1 MKRFLILILAG
12 LTAACASSNG
22 PDRRSQQNRRPDN
35 RRNDN
40 RPSYGRYRASTGDLT
55 MLPPGDWWRDT
66 RMSGALRLTPGQI
79 AELDQL
85 QDAKG
90 AEIAKLEVDKQAA
103 LDALRE
109 AISSNQA
116 TTNSILEAGRR
127 VQTVRDNIFN
137 TQLRLLAA
145 ERLVLSQLQ
154 WQTLQEQLPDSRPQ
168 RPDRLE
174 DGYPGTN
181 GRRPGGSRG

>member
-35 RRNDN
+35 R
-40 RPSYGRYRASTGDLT
+40 PSYGRYRASTGDLT

-66 RMSGALRLTPGQI
+66 RLSGALRLTPSQI

-90 AEIAKLEVDKQAA
+90 AEITKLDGDKQTA
-103 LDALRE
+103 LDSLRE
-109 AISSNQA
+109 AVSSNQA

-127 VQTVRDNIFN
+127 VQTVRDDIFN

-154 WQTLQEQLPDSRPQ
+154 WQILQEQLPDSRPQ
-168 RPDRLE
+168 RPDRIDE
-174 DGYPGTN
+174 GYPGTN
-181 GRRPGGSRG
+181 GRRPGGGGRG